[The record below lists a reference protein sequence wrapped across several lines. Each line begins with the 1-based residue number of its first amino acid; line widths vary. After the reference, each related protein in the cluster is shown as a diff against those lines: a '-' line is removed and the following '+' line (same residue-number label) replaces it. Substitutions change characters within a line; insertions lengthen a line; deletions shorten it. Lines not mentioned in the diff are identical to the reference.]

1 MTQHAQQD
9 SGRRPTLPAHLG
21 PPTPDPLDPDFLRH
35 PAAQAEVY
43 IAAGLWGDQRLDE
56 VLLAAAAEADAADRP
71 AITDASMS
79 ITHAQLPG
87 LVSATAAQL
96 RAHGIESGT
105 RVVLHLPDSPNLI
118 VTAIALLQIGAIPV
132 FALPAHRVQE
142 ITHFATVARATVH
155 LLGPLPGLSSAAA
168 ADLTAAVESVV
179 PGLRTVAWGDDHL
192 HPATAAGAAAV
203 AVAAGLPTTASG
215 TANTRPATSAADLA
229 FFQLSG
235 GTTGASK
242 LIPRAHREYIYSF
255 LRSNTVCGFDAA
267 TALLPA
273 VPLAHNFPM
282 SSPGWMGALAA
293 GGHVVIP
300 PAVDAHSVFAAVGAH
315 RVTHIQAVPPLVH
328 SWLDSGLRPPAGLQ
342 RILIG
347 GARLA
352 ESTARRVSAELA
364 PLQQV
369 YGMAEGLVCYTPLDG
384 SADLIA
390 TTQGRPMSPADEVRV
405 VDADGC
411 VVPTGETGELLV
423 RGPYTIP
430 GYYAAPQV
438 NAASF
443 TADGFFRTSD
453 LVRCSP
459 DGDISVVGRVKEQIN
474 RGGEKIAP
482 AEVESLLMRH
492 PGVSDA
498 RVRGAADPV
507 LGERVEAHIV
517 PRPGWEDA
525 LSSRVLRRHLRD
537 ISLADYKIP
546 ETFTLVTELPQ
557 TPVGKIS
564 RTAAAACA
572 PDDATVVDVVGVGF
586 GPANMAL
593 AAALSELPASE
604 APTAVFLDAAAGP
617 QWHAGMLLPDASL
630 QVSYIKDLV
639 TLRNP
644 CSQLSFLN
652 FLVAHD
658 RIQDFFN
665 RGSSEPLRVEFAAYL
680 QWAAEQLGEW
690 VRYSHRVTSIEPIA
704 AAGDTAAEAVAGD
717 SAGAG
722 GASAG
727 SESIIGYIV
736 RAETPDGPRTYVAR
750 DVVLA
755 CGLQPYTPAEFGIH
769 ERLIHSAD
777 YLHRIGTLPIDE
789 QGSDAQP
796 GDRQPGDVSEA
807 GRAARTELV
816 VIGGGQSGAEVC
828 LDLRE
833 RFPAARVHLVHS
845 RFGLIPSDAT
855 PYANR
860 IFDHASVDRLY
871 YAPTEVRDRL
881 SAVHRN
887 TNYSV
892 VHENTIQALYD
903 AQYADRWA
911 GDERIVIHDA
921 SRIESI
927 TEATVASGT
936 VTGALDAESV
946 SQRDGQPPRLTVAIG
961 HELDGSRT
969 VITADAVV
977 SATGYRPLD
986 PAELLGPA
994 GDELLRD
1001 DAGRVL
1007 ATRDYRLQWDRPD
1020 TGRLFALGVTGHQHG
1035 IAATLLSDVA
1045 LRAGEITAALLDT
1058 PAESAAERTVSAHLP
1073 AHHTAL
1079 PDAAPVA
1086 AAHLTS

>member
-1 MTQHAQQD
+1 MTQHAQQTD
-9 SGRRPTLPAHLG
+9 SRRPTLPTPLG
-21 PPTPDPLDPDFLRH
+21 PPTPDPLDPDYPRH
-35 PAAQAEVY
+35 PAAQAEAY

-56 VLLAAAAEADAADRP
+56 VLLAAAADPSTAARP
-71 AITDASMS
+71 AITDVTMS
-79 ITHAQLPG
+79 ITHGQLPG
-87 LVSATAAQL
+87 LVAATAAQL
-96 RAHGIESGT
+96 RAHGIGSGT
-105 RVVLHLPDSPNLI
+105 RVVLHLPDGLNLI
-118 VTAIALLQIGAIPV
+118 VTAIALLQISAIPV

-142 ITHFATVARATVH
+142 IVHFATVARARVH
-155 LLGPLPGLSSAAA
+155 LLGALPGLSSAAA
-168 ADLTAAVESVV
+168 AELTDAVESAV
-179 PGLRTVAWGDDHL
+179 PGLRTIAWGDDHL
-192 HPATAAGAAAV
+192 SPAATPATASGA
-203 AVAAGLPTTASG
+203 
-215 TANTRPATSAADLA
+215 ANTRPAASAADLA

-267 TALLPA
+267 TVLLPA

-300 PAVDAHSVFAAVGAH
+300 PAADARSVFAAVGAH

-328 SWLDSGLRPPAGLQ
+328 SWLDSGVRPPAGLQ

-384 SADLIA
+384 SAELIA

-411 VVPTGETGELLV
+411 AVPTGETGELLV

-443 TADGFFRTSD
+443 TADGFFRTGD

-498 RVRGAADPV
+498 RVRGAKDPV

-564 RTAAAACA
+564 RTAAAACE
-572 PDDATVVDVVGVGF
+572 DDTTTTDVLGIGF

-593 AAALSELPASE
+593 AAALSELPSADT
-604 APTAVFLDAAAGP
+604 PTAVFLDAAAGP

-630 QVSYIKDLV
+630 QVSYVKDLV

-652 FLVAHD
+652 FLAAHD

-680 QWAAEQLGEW
+680 QWAAQQLGDW
-690 VRYSHRVTSIEPIA
+690 VHYSHRVTSVEPI
-704 AAGDTAAEAVAGD
+704 TAVNGTGAEAVAGD
-717 SAGAG
+717 GAG
-722 GASAG
+722 FDG
-727 SESIIGYIV
+727 SEIIGYIV
-736 RAETPDGPRTYVAR
+736 RAETPDGPRTYRAR

-755 CGLQPYTPAEFGIH
+755 CGLQPCTPAEFGSH

-777 YLHRIGTLPIDE
+777 YLHRIGTLPIGA
-789 QGSDAQP
+789 QGSRASDSRAQP
-796 GDRQPGDVSEA
+796 GDAQGCDATEA
-807 GRAARTELV
+807 ERAVRTELV
-816 VIGGGQSGAEVC
+816 VIGGGQSAAEVC

-871 YAPTEVRDRL
+871 YAPAEVRDRL

-927 TEATVASGT
+927 TEETGTAEEAASTAGT
-936 VTGALDAESV
+936 GTAEEAASTAGAGSV
-946 SQRDGQPPRLTVAIG
+946 SQPEGRPPRLTVAIG
-961 HELDGSRT
+961 HDLDGSRT

-994 GDELLRD
+994 GDQLLRD
-1001 DAGRVL
+1001 EAGRVL

-1058 PAESAAERTVSAHLP
+1058 PAESVAERTVGAHLP

-1079 PDAAPVA
+1079 PDAAPA
-1086 AAHLTS
+1086 AAVPLSS

>member
-1 MTQHAQQD
+1 MTQYAQQATG
-9 SGRRPTLPAHLG
+9 GRLTLPTHLG
-21 PPTPDPLDPDFLRH
+21 PPIPDPLDPDYLRH
-35 PAAQAEVY
+35 PAAQAEAY
-43 IAAGLWGDQRLDE
+43 IDAGLWEDRRLDE
-56 VLLAAAAEADAADRP
+56 LLLAAAADPTTAARP
-71 AITDASMS
+71 AITDATMS
-79 ITHAQLPG
+79 ITHGQLAG
-87 LVSATAAQL
+87 LVVDTAAQL
-96 RAHGIESGT
+96 CAQGIEQGT
-105 RVVLHLPDSPNLI
+105 RVVLHLPDSLNLI
-118 VTAIALLQIGAIPV
+118 VTTVALLQIGAVPV
-132 FALPAHRVQE
+132 FALPAHRVHE
-142 ITHFATVARATVH
+142 IVHFATVARAGVH
-155 LLGPLPGLSSAAA
+155 LLGALPGLSSAAA
-168 ADLTAAVESVV
+168 ADLTAAVQSSV
-179 PGLRTVAWGDDHL
+179 PGLRTIAWGDDHL
-192 HPATAAGAAAV
+192 QPATPLGAAETAQPATASGAGHPPQAA
-203 AVAAGLPTTASG
+203 S
-215 TANTRPATSAADLA
+215 DLA

-255 LRSNTVCGFDAA
+255 LRSNSVCGFDAE
-267 TALLPA
+267 TVLLPA

-300 PAVDAHSVFAAVGAH
+300 PAVDARSVFAAVGAH
-315 RVTHIQAVPPLVH
+315 SVTHVQAVPPLVH
-328 SWLDSGLRPPAGLQ
+328 SWLDSGLRPPAGLH

-352 ESTARRVSAELA
+352 ESTARRVCAELA

-369 YGMAEGLVCYTPLDG
+369 YGMAEGLVCYTPLHG
-384 SADLIA
+384 SVDLIV

-405 VDADGC
+405 VDAEGC
-411 VVPTGETGELLV
+411 AVPAGETGELLV

-443 TADGFFRTSD
+443 TADGFFRTGD

-459 DGDISVVGRVKEQIN
+459 DGDISVVGRAKEQIN

-498 RVRGAADPV
+498 RVCGAADPV

-517 PRPGWEDA
+517 PRPGWADA

-593 AAALSELPASE
+593 AAALSELPAGE

-704 AAGDTAAEAVAGD
+704 AAGDTAAEAVAGN

-722 GASAG
+722 G
-727 SESIIGYIV
+727 SEIIGYIV
-736 RAETPDGPRTYVAR
+736 HAETPDGPRTYLAR

-755 CGLQPYTPAEFGIH
+755 CGLQPFTPAEFGSH

-777 YLHRIGTLPIDE
+777 YLHRIGTLPIDGQLGE
-789 QGSDAQP
+789 ERGGEARQGDS
-796 GDRQPGDVSEA
+796 SEM
-807 GRAARTELV
+807 GCAARTELV

-855 PYANR
+855 PYTNR

-871 YAPTEVRDRL
+871 YASTEVRERL

-903 AQYADRWA
+903 AQYSDRWA

-921 SRIESI
+921 SRIDSI
-927 TEATVASGT
+927 TEATDASGT
-936 VTGALDAESV
+936 DTGTSGAIVGMQE
-946 SQRDGQPPRLTVAIG
+946 GQPPRLTVAIG
-961 HELDGSRT
+961 HDLDGSRA

-977 SATGYRPLD
+977 SATGYRPMD

-994 GDELLRD
+994 GDHLLRD

-1007 ATRDYRLQWDRPD
+1007 AARDYRLQWDRPEI
-1020 TGRLFALGVTGHQHG
+1020 GRLFALGVTGHQHG

-1045 LRAGEITAALLDT
+1045 LRAGEITAALMDT
-1058 PAESAAERTVSAHLP
+1058 PAAPRAERAVSAHLP
-1073 AHHTAL
+1073 AHHTEL
-1079 PDAAPVA
+1079 PDATPVA
-1086 AAHLTS
+1086 AAHLSS